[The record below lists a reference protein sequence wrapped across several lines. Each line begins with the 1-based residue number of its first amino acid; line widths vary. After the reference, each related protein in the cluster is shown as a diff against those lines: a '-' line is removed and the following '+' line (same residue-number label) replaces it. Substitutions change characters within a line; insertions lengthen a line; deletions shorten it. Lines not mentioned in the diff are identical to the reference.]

1 MESCPQMLG
10 IAVESLV
17 ISAAV
22 VIQMRGSG
30 VAGLVGRASAG
41 RGFQI
46 LRAEETEL
54 GEGPLQGGK
63 VITFKFFKDKYLC
76 AQVSLQ
82 GMLIIVFFVTVKS

>member
-22 VIQMRGSG
+22 AIQMRGSG

-46 LRAEETEL
+46 LGAEETEL
-54 GEGPLQGGK
+54 GEGPLVWVAEAGA
-63 VITFKFFKDKYLC
+63 V
-76 AQVSLQ
+76 QVEAPAGLAR
-82 GMLIIVFFVTVKS
+82 GILLV